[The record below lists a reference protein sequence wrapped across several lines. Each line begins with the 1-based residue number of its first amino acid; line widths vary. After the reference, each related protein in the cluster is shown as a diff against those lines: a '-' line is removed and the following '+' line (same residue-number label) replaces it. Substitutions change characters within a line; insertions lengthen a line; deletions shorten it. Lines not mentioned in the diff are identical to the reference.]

1 MDNDGCILERTT
13 TYEKTYMYFFSL
25 SKGFFESIERAKN
38 CWGSLRRVCATS
50 RANSDDVFASLGR
63 VCIITLC
70 ITATTRYNRPLVK
83 RLKKMVHD
91 DALTPRRR
99 H

>member
-1 MDNDGCILERTT
+1 MYSRKNYH
-13 TYEKTYMYFFSL
+13 TYEKTTYFFSL
-25 SKGFFESIERAKN
+25 SKGFESIERAKN

-50 RANSDDVFASLGR
+50 LANSDDVFASLGR